1 MLSSDIRKVF
11 LNYFVKNQHTLVE
24 SSSLIPHNDDT
35 LLFTNSGM
43 VQFKNMFTGLEK
55 ASYSKATSSQQCLRA
70 GGKHNDLDNVGYT
83 ARHHTFFEM
92 LGNFSFGDYF
102 KEEAIYHAWQII
114 NKEFKL
120 NKDKL
125 LVTVYHNDDEA
136 FNLWKSIA
144 GFSDDKII
152 RINSNDNFWSMGEF
166 GPCGP
171 CSEIFYDY
179 GENVKGGKPGSIDQD
194 GDRFLEIWNIVF
206 MQYEKLKDGREIP
219 LKNPCID
226 TGMGLER
233 IASVLQGK
241 QDNYDG
247 DLFKALM
254 EAQESMFKLSIN
266 VENKAS
272 FKVIADHIRAI
283 SFMIAYGIIPSNEGR
298 GYVLRRIIRR
308 AVRYAYMLGIS
319 EPILYKLVPVLK
331 NSMGKDF
338 KDLVMRE
345 HFIYETLKQ
354 EEIKFHETF
363 TQGIKLLNE
372 ELDKPRDGKIFS
384 GKTAFKLYD
393 TYGFPIDLTEDVL
406 RGKNLQLDKD
416 EFNKSFDNHRNLS
429 KESWQGSGE
438 NKEDPIWFKISETVQ
453 PTKFTGHDKHK
464 DESIVVKLIKVTNK
478 ELSFVDSLQ
487 ADDTGYIIV
496 ENTPFYAEMGGQVG
510 DKGFIVNDSFRCEV
524 LDTQK
529 RHGDIIVHKVYV
541 EQGTVSI
548 NSKVVL
554 AIDVNIRQQITA
566 HHSAAHLLHCA
577 LRKYVGDSITQQGSM
592 VNEQRLRFDVSHS
605 KPFTEYEL
613 NLVEESINKVILAN
627 YEIVI
632 EDMELEKAIKKGAMA
647 LFGEKYPKIARTVSM
662 GNLETKD
669 SGLYSFELC
678 GGTHLKTTG
687 GIGTF
692 KIISEGS
699 IASGVRRIEA
709 VCGLTAL
716 SYYNDITTKVKS
728 ISKKLNIDVKHIEEK
743 ILSIYE
749 ENKKLKKDYE
759 NLYTKYH
766 VGMLKNNIVSS
777 NGSNYLC
784 QMIDGVE
791 SKDLRNIVS
800 MLIDSQDKLI
810 CLLFIKNSNN
820 VSFMLGCSKSVDLN
834 TFKTLHSSFMELTG
848 GSGGGAKNMYQGV
861 CNSFNLEAVKNLL
874 ASY

>member
-55 ASYSKATSSQQCLRA
+55 APYSKATSSQQCLRA

-152 RINSNDNFWSMGEF
+152 RISSNDNFWSMGEF

-179 GENVKGGKPGSIDQD
+179 GENVKGGKPGSADQE

-206 MQYEKLKDGREIP
+206 MQYEKLTDGREIP
-219 LKNPCID
+219 LKSPCID

-254 EAQESMFKLSIN
+254 EAQESMFKLNIN

-283 SFMIAYGIIPSNEGR
+283 SFMISYGIIPSNEGR

-308 AVRYAYMLGIS
+308 AVRYAYMLGVS
-319 EPILYKLVPVLK
+319 EPILYQLVPVLK

-363 TQGIKLLNE
+363 THGIKLLNE
-372 ELDKPRDGKIFS
+372 ELDTHSNGKIFS

-393 TYGFPIDLTEDVL
+393 TYGFPVDLTEDVL

-438 NKEDPIWFKISETVQ
+438 NKEDPIWFTIAETVKA
-453 PTKFTGHDKHK
+453 TKFTGHDKHK
-464 DESIVVKLIKVTNK
+464 DESSVVKLIKVTNK

-487 ADDTGYIIV
+487 ADDTGYIVV

-510 DKGFIVNDSFRCEV
+510 DKGFIGNDSFRCEV

-541 EQGTVSI
+541 EQGTLSI
-548 NSKVVL
+548 NNKVVL

-592 VNEQRLRFDVSHS
+592 VNEQRLRFDVSHN

-627 YEIVI
+627 YDIVI
-632 EDMELEKAIKKGAMA
+632 EDMPLEQAIQKGAMA
-647 LFGEKYPKIARTVSM
+647 LFGEKYPKIARTVSI
-662 GNLETKD
+662 GTINNKD
-669 SGLYSFELC
+669 NGLYSFELC
-678 GGTHLKTTG
+678 GGTHLKKTG

-749 ENKKLKKDYE
+749 ENKKLKKDYD

-766 VGMLKNNIVSS
+766 VGMLTNNIVSS
-777 NGSNYLC
+777 NDGNYLC

-800 MLIDSQDKLI
+800 MLIDSPAKLI
-810 CLLFIKNSNN
+810 CLLCIKNNNN

-861 CNSFNLEAVKNLL
+861 CTAFNLESVKILL